1 MRALRAWL
9 LRVIGA
15 MARHRERDV
24 ELADELDS
32 HLQLHIDDQMRA
44 GVPRAE
50 ARRRALVALG
60 GVEATREAYRDC
72 SRFRVLD
79 HTTRDIRHGLRQL
92 RSGPSAT
99 AVIMIAVAI
108 GLTTAMFAVA
118 DALVLRPVPFP
129 GADRLEWFAM
139 FNTGGGRETVAPAV
153 LRAWREHP
161 AFVAAEG
168 VSYASAVI
176 DAGSGP
182 TMRSAVYV
190 SAGLFDMLGVQAVR
204 GRLFGPGGARHQAA
218 DEVAILSGPLARRV
232 PVRSEHHRSS
242 IRLQPGARADRR
254 RCPWGLSLS
263 SLGHASLE
271 TARFRGPGSC
281 VGQLA
286 PCVSETCERRPGE
299 RRVAD
304 RDGPCAS
311 GRSLD
316 ADAPRGC
323 ASNRRRRHGAVL
335 PRCHAAAHGR
345 RGSGISH
352 ALRERELSAARE
364 VRRKT
369 TPVPSLLGA
378 GRLARATAGP
388 GRDRGGHRRR
398 YRWRRGC
405 GPGGLARRARSGRP
419 PRCVSVPDAAPAADR
434 RSIARDR
441 LRAQRCG
448 HDDHRTAAGLDRDAR
463 RSGTRPEGG
472 RAHEHGHARR
482 ALADAHAPH
491 GRGDACV
498 RAPRRRR
505 PARPIVPEP
514 REYGSR
520 IRSARPHDAANAVRR
535 AEGQPTGGRIRG

>member
-168 VSYASAVI
+168 VSVRLSRHRRGQRPD
-176 DAGSGP
+176 DALGGVRVGGP
-182 TMRSAVYV
+182 
-190 SAGLFDMLGVQAVR
+190 VR
-204 GRLFGPGGARHQAA
+204 HARRPGRPRAPVRTGWRATPGRRRGG
-218 DEVAILSGPLARRV
+218 DLSGPLARRV
-232 PVRSEHHRSS
+232 PVRSRTSSVVDSPSTRSS
-242 IRLQPGARADRR
+242 CGSSA
-254 RCPWGLSLS
+254 LSLGTFTFLTGTRKS
-263 SLGHASLE
+263 GDRAISRPRVL
-271 TARFRGPGSC
+271 
-281 VGQLA
+281 
-286 PCVSETCERRPGE
+286 RRPT
-299 RRVAD
+299 
-304 RDGPCAS
+304 GP
-311 GRSLD
+311 
-316 ADAPRGC
+316 
-323 ASNRRRRHGAVL
+323 
-335 PRCHAAAHGR
+335 
-345 RGSGISH
+345 
-352 ALRERELSAARE
+352 LR
-364 VRRKT
+364 
-369 TPVPSLLGA
+369 
-378 GRLARATAGP
+378 
-388 GRDRGGHRRR
+388 
-398 YRWRRGC
+398 
-405 GPGGLARRARSGRP
+405 
-419 PRCVSVPDAAPAADR
+419 
-434 RSIARDR
+434 I
-441 LRAQRCG
+441 
-448 HDDHRTAAGLDRDAR
+448 
-463 RSGTRPEGG
+463 
-472 RAHEHGHARR
+472 
-482 ALADAHAPH
+482 
-491 GRGDACV
+491 
-498 RAPRRRR
+498 
-505 PARPIVPEP
+505 
-514 REYGSR
+514 
-520 IRSARPHDAANAVRR
+520 
-535 AEGQPTGGRIRG
+535 